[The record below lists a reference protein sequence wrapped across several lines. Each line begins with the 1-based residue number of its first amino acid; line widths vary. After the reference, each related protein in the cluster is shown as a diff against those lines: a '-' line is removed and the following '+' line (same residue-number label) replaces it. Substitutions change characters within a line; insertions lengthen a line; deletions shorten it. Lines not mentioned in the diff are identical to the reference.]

1 MVKEVLTRSE
11 FDARPFPYAIQIR
24 SWMQRLGVFFSIG
37 NYWLEQRRFSLRYMR
52 DFGFGRRMPKLE
64 NVMENEMQLMLDSIK
79 NGPGTKEDEVCM
91 SLLTVR
97 LDLPIKSPQPG
108 MIRNYDVRLQS

>member
-1 MVKEVLTRSE
+1 
-11 FDARPFPYAIQIR
+11 
-24 SWMQRLGVFFSIG
+24 MQRLGVFFSIG

-79 NGPGTKEDEVCM
+79 NGPETKEDEVCM
-91 SLLTVR
+91 
-97 LDLPIKSPQPG
+97 I
-108 MIRNYDVRLQS
+108 